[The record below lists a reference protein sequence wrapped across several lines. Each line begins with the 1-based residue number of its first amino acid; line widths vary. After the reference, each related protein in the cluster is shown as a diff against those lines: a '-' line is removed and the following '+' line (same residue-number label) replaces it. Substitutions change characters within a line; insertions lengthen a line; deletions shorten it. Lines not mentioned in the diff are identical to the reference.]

1 MVKTGLTASH
11 FTNATTHHQ
20 RLKFTKTLFNYK
32 ELASREDLVTSRV
45 GNIHEPS
52 ICEVRSFT
60 GDCHS
65 RRNFKHKIPDIHEF
79 PYCEQS
85 L

>member
-20 RLKFTKTLFNYK
+20 RLKFTKTLFNYE
-32 ELASREDLVTSRV
+32 ELASRKGSITSRI

-52 ICEVRSFT
+52 LHEVRSFT
-60 GDCHS
+60 KNCFS
-65 RRNFKHKIPDIHEF
+65 RRLHANFGK
-79 PYCEQS
+79 
-85 L
+85 